1 MNYTRDTTSGAEGLD
16 LLARLQGLDAPPPVV
31 VMTAWASIDGAVE
44 AMRRGA
50 RDFIEKPWDNRRLL
64 ATLRT
69 QVELGRALRRSQQ
82 LERENR
88 ALRREGL
95 PELIA
100 ESPAMQPV
108 LQLIERVGSSKTQRV
123 NVRVISA
130 TNADIHAE
138 AAAGKFR
145 QDLLFRLNTVEIRLP
160 PLRERRE
167 DIPLLAGHFGRR
179 HAARYRKPISGFAA
193 DAMQAL
199 RTYPWPGNV
208 RELDHTIERA
218 VLKAEESS
226 VRTRDL
232 GLGSGA
238 NGATPLDLMSLEEVE
253 RVLIQKALARA
264 AGNVSEAAK
273 SLGLSRSALYRR
285 LKRHGL

>member
-1 MNYTRDTTSGAEGLD
+1 ILVADDEPDVLEALKLLLKGEGYEVQAATSPRALLSALDARDFDALLIDMNYTRDTTSGAEGLD

-69 QVELGRALRRSQQ
+69 HVELGRALRRSQP

-100 ESPAMQPV
+100 ESP
-108 LQLIERVGSSKTQRV
+108 GTQRV
-123 NVRVISA
+123 RVGVISA

-145 QDLLFRLNTVEIRLP
+145 QDLLFRLNTVEVRLP
-160 PLRERRE
+160 PLRERPE
-167 DIPLLAGHFGRR
+167 DVPLLASHFGRR
-179 HAARYRKPISGFAA
+179 HAARYRKRITGFAV

-199 RTYPWPGNV
+199 RA
-208 RELDHTIERA
+208 H
-218 VLKAEESS
+218 
-226 VRTRDL
+226 
-232 GLGSGA
+232 
-238 NGATPLDLMSLEEVE
+238 
-253 RVLIQKALARA
+253 
-264 AGNVSEAAK
+264 
-273 SLGLSRSALYRR
+273 
-285 LKRHGL
+285 